1 MDKTKS
7 PNSWVLSPNTTAM
20 LIWDSIVNINFLIS
34 FFFIPFILMK
44 PSYLLPEVWYLELII
59 DIIIFSD
66 IFLNFFTAYEM
77 ESEVVSDVKI
87 VMVTYLS
94 SYFIFDF
101 ISTAP
106 GLFTGEQVHEVYF
119 LKLFRYVQ
127 FGRLLDLLNNVLNKL
142 RVTVLTS
149 LSSGLI
155 DGLINVVKSILLLF
169 LLIHIFT

>member
-1 MDKTKS
+1 
-7 PNSWVLSPNTTAM
+7 
-20 LIWDSIVNINFLIS
+20 
-34 FFFIPFILMK
+34 
-44 PSYLLPEVWYLELII
+44 
-59 DIIIFSD
+59 
-66 IFLNFFTAYEM
+66 M